1 VEGGFGRK
9 SLSAHQFGDAG
20 HAGVK
25 PQCDI
30 LRADRI
36 DEEFQRTSLNNRRR
50 RGSTIT
56 RLYRRLAAW
65 SSLGVRQVMRLAPT
79 IWLAPI
85 SRIRSAGLTHRRTPV
100 QCVKFPRSILSA
112 VVRSERLSPR
122 TRRVWCW
129 TARSRGADRL
139 RLVARRSGSER
150 RGAPASGEPFEP
162 VSCSNVNISWRTR

>member
-1 VEGGFGRK
+1 MEGGFGRK
-9 SLSAHQFGDAG
+9 SLSAHQFGEPG

-25 PQCDI
+25 PQRDI

-36 DEEFQRTSLNNRRR
+36 DEEFQRTSLNNRCR

-100 QCVKFPRSILSA
+100 QCVKFPRSIISA

-122 TRRVWCW
+122 TRSVWRW
-129 TARSRGADRL
+129 KARSRCVDRW
-139 RLVARRSGSER
+139 RSVARRSGM
-150 RGAPASGEPFEP
+150 SGEARPLAANRL
-162 VSCSNVNISWRTR
+162 SLSRAAT